1 MVTCTT
7 PPFRAAVRLNS
18 GVSALKIVSAIRSFF
33 DRSNRGWWTAFSV
46 EQTEVG
52 FTVIESG
59 RKPSNSAVAWSD
71 IQSVCFV
78 DGGLGSDCF
87 YIHTT
92 NRPDPVMVPTEAT
105 GGLAFW
111 ETLKQRNLFPPEI
124 SGQAV
129 RSTDQGSQ
137 LWWPP
142 KIER

>member
-33 DRSNRGWWTAFSV
+33 DQSNRGWWTAFSV
-46 EQTEVG
+46 NQTEDG

-59 RKPSNSAVAWSD
+59 RKARSCEVAWND

-78 DGGLGSDCF
+78 DGGQGSDCF
-87 YIHTT
+87 YVHTT
-92 NRPDPVMVPTEAT
+92 NNCDPVMVPAEAV

-111 ETLKQRNLFPPEI
+111 DTLKQRDLFPPEI

-129 RSTDQGSQ
+129 RSTNQGSQ

-142 KIER
+142 KTER

>member
-1 MVTCTT
+1 MPRRYLRC
-7 PPFRAAVRLNS
+7 AVRLNS